1 MCKPP
6 LFCNRSKTYYRRQSA
21 NSQKPSAIA
30 QNPRDS
36 YSCRIAYA
44 LSRSQLCPCPVP
56 SSVCSLLGCQGSLP
70 LRLSYSLAPSLSDR
84 RMPSRFSSSSPAAL
98 PSDSLARFGGAC
110 SSALHVP
117 SLAASHSLRLFL
129 SLSLLSSRSVVCAF
143 RHSVGVSPADG
154 CIIRRGIPVFKVDL
168 SRFSI
173 KIIRIDRFS
182 IFIKYSFKSHFSFWY
197 Q

>member
-70 LRLSYSLAPSLSDR
+70 LRLSYSLTPSLSDR

-129 SLSLLSSRSVVCAF
+129 SLSLLSSRSVVGSISCP
-143 RHSVGVSPADG
+143 VVPVDG
-154 CIIRRGIPVFKVDL
+154 CIVSRLVVPVTFDFK
-168 SRFSI
+168 RFLI
-173 KIIRIDRFS
+173 KFGQIHRF
-182 IFIKYSFKSHFSFWY
+182 FFSG
-197 Q
+197 